1 MWRGKPRKDI
11 LLPINHWDYC
21 SDPTCTRCR
30 KLTLSIPKKIHQ
42 QLTRNRRLH
51 YDLYMTTR
59 LLTCSVQMLSV
70 AVGKM
75 IGCISRRAWEV
86 VRNTVR
92 HECRST
98 FPSPISKKKTKKKLQ
113 IQIFSVFFQTCGES
127 PVTHPAK
134 NVVRRKMPILFFSG

>member
-1 MWRGKPRKDI
+1 MTDSVFLDFSSDFAKSENCSQPSFLVLHFICMYANRSGMWRGKPRKDI

-98 FPSPISKKKTKKKLQ
+98 FPSPISKK
-113 IQIFSVFFQTCGES
+113 
-127 PVTHPAK
+127 
-134 NVVRRKMPILFFSG
+134 